1 MSRTMSLLY
10 SYRAHG
16 LNIVFP
22 VAKRIIGLPCISLL
36 GSRRHQH
43 SEARYV
49 PRRAVLYVPGDDQ
62 HKISKLP
69 GLHADCTIMDC
80 EDGVAQNRKEVAR
93 ETIRNALTT
102 LPQGGPERTVRL
114 NSVASGIAEE
124 DLRAILSGP
133 TLPPTLLLPKVDTV
147 EEIRWFADQFSTL
160 MKGRSLPAPMNLIT
174 YVESAMGLL
183 NFQNV
188 CEEGLRLGGSAG
200 FCLVGT
206 VFGSDDFCA
215 SVGTTRT
222 ADAHELL
229 YTRQKI
235 VTTAKAY
242 GLQAIDLV
250 YTEYKD
256 EVGLERQAQEGALM
270 GFTGKQVIHPGQ
282 INAVQKAFSPSA
294 RQLDWAREL
303 ISTFEEHQKL
313 GKGAFTFRGSMI
325 DMPVLRQARNVLALA
340 LADAA
345 R

>member
-1 MSRTMSLLY
+1 MSRIMASLF

-16 LNIVFP
+16 LLNTVFP
-22 VAKRIIGLPCISLL
+22 VATRIIGLPSISLL
-36 GSRRHQH
+36 GSRHHQH
-43 SEARYV
+43 CEARYV
-49 PRRAVLYVPGDDQ
+49 PRRAVLYVPGDDE

-93 ETIRNALTT
+93 ETIRNALAT

-160 MKGRSLPAPMNLIT
+160 MKGRSLPVPMNLIT

-188 CEEGLRLGGSAG
+188 CEEGSRLGQSAG
-200 FCLVGT
+200 FRLVGT

-215 SVGTTRT
+215 S
-222 ADAHELL
+222 
-229 YTRQKI
+229 
-235 VTTAKAY
+235 
-242 GLQAIDLV
+242 
-250 YTEYKD
+250 
-256 EVGLERQAQEGALM
+256 M
-270 GFTGKQVIHPGQ
+270 GKQVIHPGQ